1 MNHAGAPH
9 GYRGGYW
16 VGFLLLAV
24 TVLRATILYRHLP
37 QLLTALLLLAGYG
50 LLYAVEPLLSPRLRA
65 YRWLYFPVQ
74 VGLLLALAT
83 QRPFLDPAIGLFVPL
98 AVQALHPFPR
108 PVAVAWIGL
117 FAVLTL
123 ATMIL
128 AEGWAE
134 GIGLSLVNLGG
145 GAFLISYDLLYGAS
159 RAEQE
164 ESQRLLAALQEAHQK
179 LREATDRTE
188 ELAAARE
195 RNRLAGELHETVSQM
210 IFGIT
215 LTARATRLLL
225 KRDPARVPEQLDGLE
240 QVTANAVAQ
249 LRSLIAQ
256 LRPTPKA

>member
-1 MNHAGAPH
+1 MSQATALR
-9 GYRGGYW
+9 GYRGSYW
-16 VGFLLLAV
+16 VGFLLLAMA
-24 TVLRATILYRHLP
+24 VLRAVILYRGQP
-37 QLLTALLLLAGYG
+37 QLLPAFLLLAGYG
-50 LLYAVEPLLSPRLRA
+50 VLYATEPLLSPRLRA
-65 YRWLYFPVQ
+65 YRWLYFPLQ
-74 VGLLLALAT
+74 VGLLLALAG
-83 QRPFLDPAIGLFVPL
+83 QRPFLDPALGLFIPL
-98 AVQALHPFPR
+98 AAQAFHSFPR
-108 PVAVAWIGL
+108 PTAVAWISL

-134 GIGLSLVNLGG
+134 GIGLSLVILGG
-145 GAFLISYDLLYGAS
+145 GAFLLSYDLIYEAS

-164 ESQRLLAALQEAHQK
+164 ESQRLLAALQETHQK

-195 RNRLAGELHETVSQM
+195 RNRLAGELHDSVSQM
-210 IFGIT
+210 IFGVT

-240 QVTANAVAQ
+240 QVTTTAVAQ